1 MSFGNVSTTQ
11 KKEAE
16 EHGAS
21 CFSWEEF
28 LQLVGT
34 LILNLILMFIINRVI
49 LIEYRE
55 VDFLILDTVS
65 PFLQGNMDLDLPLKN
80 KTNICTIMYTSGT
93 TGEPKGV
100 IIKNEAFMTQV
111 LSIDQILNLTD
122 RVV

>member
-16 EHGAS
+16 ELGAS